1 MNSNE
6 TNQNLTAV
14 EDIISKCGIN
24 QVDIEKSC
32 GDGEIDNGTLNMLMG
47 IFRYPDRMFLVN
59 LFKNFSLRTL
69 SLRSNFIT
77 CLFSGLMVLAF
88 SICWLIKDASVKP
101 LDEQFSILSLAQKTF
116 RLIIEDKRQLFLI
129 PLTIF
134 SGNSLSFIADTFN
147 FSFVTCGFGPQWI
160 GAVMIAFGSRKA
172 FDCLG

>member
-1 MNSNE
+1 MWYQPSWYRKVMWWWRNRQWD
-6 TNQNLTAV
+6 TQHAHGHL
-14 EDIISKCGIN
+14 
-24 QVDIEKSC
+24 QVSWSI
-32 GDGEIDNGTLNMLMG
+32 
-47 IFRYPDRMFLVN
+47 MFLVN
-59 LFKNFSLRTL
+59 LFNNFLLRTL
-69 SLRSNFIT
+69 SMQSNFVT
-77 CLFSGLMVLAF
+77 CLLSGLMVLAF